1 MSPKKRAHKSKLTPE
16 LQERIV
22 AFLRAGNYVE
32 TASAC
37 AGIHKDTFYEWCKKG
52 RKGEEPFAAFVEA
65 VDRAIAES
73 EARDVALIGKAATVN
88 WQAAAWR
95 LERKMPHKWGR
106 HERHELTGANGG
118 PIEMHSLDDITAA
131 MKAAGSNATCPPE
144 PERKTED
151 DSSS

>member
-1 MSPKKRAHKSKLTPE
+1 MSKKRAHKSKLTPE
-16 LQERIV
+16 LQERLV

-32 TASAC
+32 TAAAC

-65 VDRAIAES
+65 VDKAIAES

-131 MKAAGSNATCPPE
+131 MKAAESNATCPPD
-144 PERKTED
+144 PERKTEG

>member
-1 MSPKKRAHKSKLTPE
+1 MPKKRAHKSKLTPE
-16 LQERIV
+16 LQERLV

-32 TASAC
+32 TAAAC

-52 RKGEEPFAAFVEA
+52 RKGEEPFAAFVEV
-65 VDRAIAES
+65 VDKAIAES

-131 MKAAGSNATCPPE
+131 MKAAGSNATCPPN
-144 PERKTED
+144 PERKPED

>member
-1 MSPKKRAHKSKLTPE
+1 MPKKRPPKTKLTPE

-52 RKGEEPFAAFVEA
+52 RKGEEPFATFVAA
-65 VDRAIAES
+65 VDKAIAES
-73 EARDVALIGKAATVN
+73 EARDVALIGKAATEN

-106 HERHELTGANGG
+106 HERHEHTGADGG
-118 PIEMHSLDDITAA
+118 AIQV
-131 MKAAGSNATCPPE
+131 KAGVVLLPPE
-144 PERKTED
+144 TDE
-151 DSSS
+151 

>member
-1 MSPKKRAHKSKLTPE
+1 MSKKRAHKSKLTPE
-16 LQERIV
+16 LQERLV

-32 TASAC
+32 TAAAC

-65 VDRAIAES
+65 VDKAIAES

-95 LERKMPHKWGR
+95 LERKMSTSGNVTSATSSPARTAGR
-106 HERHELTGANGG
+106 SRCTR
-118 PIEMHSLDDITAA
+118 STT
-131 MKAAGSNATCPPE
+131 SPP
-144 PERKTED
+144 R
-151 DSSS
+151 